1 MNTSDWGPSAWDTI
15 HTIAANA
22 APKIDKPSRTNLI
35 NYFDSLC
42 TVLPCRYC
50 RESFC
55 VYLYFFPLRLFC
67 KTRLEFEYWAYIIHS
82 LVNEKLAKTNHLEFF
97 DVVSKYE
104 QRRVRDE
111 NYRPPTKA
119 ECDAVIAKLKPVID
133 KCRERFVRYM
143 EYCKD
148 DNDDICRRIA
158 YHRLA
163 EMCRKKKMKRQTA
176 AANGKE
182 K

>member
-1 MNTSDWGPSAWDTI
+1 MNTSDWGPSAWDMI
-15 HTIAANA
+15 HTIASNA
-22 APKIDKPSRTNLI
+22 SPKIDKPSRTNYI
-35 NYFDSLC
+35 YYFDSLC

-55 VYLYFFPLRLFC
+55 VFLYFFPIRSFC
-67 KTRLEFEYWAYIIHS
+67 KTRLEFEYWAYIIHA
-82 LVNEKLAKTNHLEFF
+82 LVSEKLAVMKTVEFY

-104 QRRVRDE
+104 QRRVPDE

-119 ECDAVIAKLKPVID
+119 ECDEVIAKFKPVIE

-148 DNDDICRRIA
+148 DNDDMCRRIA
-158 YHRLA
+158 YNRLA
-163 EMCRKKKMKRQTA
+163 EMCRRKKATRV
-176 AANGKE
+176 
-182 K
+182 